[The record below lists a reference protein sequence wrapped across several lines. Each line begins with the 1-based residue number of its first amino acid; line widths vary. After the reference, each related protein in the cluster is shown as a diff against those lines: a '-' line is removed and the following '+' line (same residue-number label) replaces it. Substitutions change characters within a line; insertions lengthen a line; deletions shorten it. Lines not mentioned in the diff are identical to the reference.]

1 MQELATDKE
10 MRSNIH
16 LYKNMKVLKED
27 KNKVVKK
34 NTNDSNQDM
43 TEENHNL
50 DENDDDDDIDIDEL
64 LDGLTLQGDDVVE
77 KSEAQILSIDD
88 AAKVPK
94 VELFDNSST
103 SFDTSQFN
111 SGNYKFL

>member
-1 MQELATDKE
+1 
-10 MRSNIH
+10 
-16 LYKNMKVLKED
+16 MKVLKED